1 MTQRSEREREGLP
14 TDGNTRSSVLDLCA
28 CSVRLPPPVSGG
40 SVGMCNHTT
49 RLNAALTCNLR
60 PSFAARKSRPA
71 ASRG

>member
-1 MTQRSEREREGLP
+1 MAQRSEREREGLP

-28 CSVRLPPPVSGG
+28 RLPPPVSGG